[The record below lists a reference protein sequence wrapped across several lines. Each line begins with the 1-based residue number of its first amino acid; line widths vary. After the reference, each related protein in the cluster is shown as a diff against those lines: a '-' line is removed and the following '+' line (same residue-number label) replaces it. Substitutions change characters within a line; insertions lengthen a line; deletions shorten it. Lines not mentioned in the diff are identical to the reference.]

1 MGIKM
6 SDYVKRPWDI
16 VKFNGKYYGIP
27 LGIIPLGIF
36 YNKDMFKK
44 AGLDPEKPP
53 RNLEEFIEYGKKL
66 TKDTDGDGKIDQ
78 WGFMNDIWPMGKVWV
93 WESILV
99 QNGGSLLNAEKT
111 KAAFNNKAGLDA
123 LNIMLD
129 FSRKDKIA
137 PPGVSD
143 AGTAFLTGKAAMYIS
158 GIWMVPTFKDKLP
171 LGTGALPQFGS
182 QRPAVWS
189 SLDLYLFPKHR
200 RKDKERWKATIT
212 YTQWVAGP
220 EGQKFYAQMF
230 LPTRLDILNSPFVQ
244 ADPYMSAFAKA
255 VDSTFFPPALKDTQE
270 IYDSIASPLD
280 AAFAGTISAEEALAQ
295 AEKQTNRILARQ

>member
-1 MGIKM
+1 
-6 SDYVKRPWDI
+6 
-16 VKFNGKYYGIP
+16 
-27 LGIIPLGIF
+27 GIIPLGIF

-53 RNLEEFIEYGKKL
+53 RNLEEFIKYGKKL

-78 WGFMNDIWPMGKVWV
+78 WGFMNDIWSEGKVWL

-111 KAAFNNKAGLDA
+111 KAAFNNKAGVDA

-143 AGTAFLTGKAAMYIS
+143 AGAAFLARKVAMHIG
-158 GIWMVPTFKDKLP
+158 GIWIVPAFKDKLP
-171 LGTGALPQFGS
+171 LGTGPLPQFGS
-182 QRPAVWS
+182 QRPAAWS
-189 SLDLYLFPKHR
+189 SLDFYLFPKHK
-200 RKDKERWKATIT
+200 RKDKERWKATMT

-230 LPTRLDILNSPFVQ
+230 LPARLDMLNSPFVQ
-244 ADPYMSAFAKA
+244 ADPYMSGFAKS
-255 VDSTFFPPALKDTQE
+255 VDSLFFPPEIKDTQE
-270 IYDSIASPLD
+270 IYSSIASSLD
-280 AAFAGTISAEEALAQ
+280 AAFAGTISAKEALAQ
-295 AEKQTNRILARQ
+295 AEKQTNMILAR